1 MKLASFQV
9 GQRRTFGLV
18 EGDRIVDIGRLWTG
32 GEGQLRAALAAGK
45 LGELASRKAEA
56 ESFSISEIEWLPVI
70 PNPDKILCIGVNY
83 ETHRQETGRKQSGY
97 PTIFLRLAN
106 TQIGHGASILRPKVS
121 CNLDYEGELAVIVGR
136 PGRYISEAEAW
147 RHVAGYAC
155 YNDATLRDW
164 QSHTHQFTPGKN
176 FPRTG
181 PFGPWMTTADE
192 IADVNALRLTTR
204 LNGVVMQEA
213 GLDQLIF
220 SIPQLIAYCSSF
232 TPLEAGD
239 VISTGTPGGV
249 GFKRTPPVFLKP
261 GDRIEVDIPS
271 VGTLVNSV
279 VDERA

>member
-1 MKLASFQV
+1 MKVASFRIQ
-9 GQRRTFGLV
+9 GRRTFGIV
-18 EGDRIVDIGRLWTG
+18 EGDRIIDIGGLGAG
-32 GEGQLRAALAAGK
+32 GDAELRAALAAGK
-45 LGELASRKAEA
+45 LAEMASHKSEA
-56 ESFSISEIEWLPVI
+56 ASFSIHEIEWLPVI
-70 PNPDKILCIGVNY
+70 PNPDKILCVGVNY
-83 ETHRQETGRKQSGY
+83 ETHRQETGRKQAAY

-106 TQIGHGASILRPKVS
+106 TQTGHGTSILRPKVS
-121 CNLDYEGELAVIVGR
+121 CDLDFEGELAVILGR
-136 PGRYISEAEAW
+136 PGRYIPELEAMAY
-147 RHVAGYAC
+147 VAGYAC

-181 PFGPWMTTADE
+181 AFGPWMTTADE
-192 IADVNALRLTTR
+192 IADIDALHLTTR

-213 GLDQLIF
+213 QLDQLIF

-279 VDERA
+279 VDEAG

>member
-9 GQRRTFGLV
+9 QGRKTFGIV
-18 EGDRIVDIGRLWTG
+18 EGDRIADIGRLANA
-32 GEGQLRAALAAGK
+32 EGVDLRAALAGGN
-45 LGELASRKAEA
+45 LGGLAARKSEA
-56 ESFSISEIEWLPVI
+56 PTFALREIEWLPVI
-70 PNPDKILCIGVNY
+70 PNPDKILCVGVNY
-83 ETHRQETGRKQSGY
+83 EAHRQETGRKQAAY

-106 TQIGHGASILRPKVS
+106 TQTGQGTSILRPKVS
-121 CNLDYEGELAVIVGR
+121 RDLDFEGELAVIVGR
-136 PGRYISEAEAW
+136 PGRYIPEGEAFSY
-147 RHVAGYAC
+147 VAGYAC

-181 PFGPWMTTADE
+181 AFGPWLTTADE
-192 IADVNALRLTTR
+192 IADVEALRLTTR

-213 GLDQLIF
+213 QLDQLIF

-239 VISTGTPGGV
+239 VICTGTPGGV

-261 GDRIEVDIPS
+261 GDRIEVDIS
-271 VGTLVNSV
+271 CVGTLVNSV
-279 VDERA
+279 VDEVA

>member
-1 MKLASFQV
+1 MKVASFRIRE
-9 GQRRTFGLV
+9 RRTFGIV
-18 EGDRIVDIGRLWTG
+18 EGDRIFDIGRLWTG
-32 GEGQLRAALAAGK
+32 GGGELRAALAAGK
-45 LGELASRKAEA
+45 LSELAARKSEA
-56 ESFSISEIEWLPVI
+56 ASFSIGDIEWLPVI
-70 PNPDKILCIGVNY
+70 PNPDKILCVGVNY
-83 ETHRQETGRKQSGY
+83 DTHRQETGRKQSAY

-106 TQIGHGASILRPKVS
+106 TQTGHGTSILRPKVS
-121 CNLDYEGELAVIVGR
+121 RDLDFEGELAVILGR
-136 PGRYISEAEAW
+136 PGRYIPESEAMDY
-147 RHVAGYAC
+147 VAGYAC

-181 PFGPWMTTADE
+181 AFGPWMTTADE
-192 IADVNALRLTTR
+192 IADVDALHLTTR

-213 GLDQLIF
+213 QLDQLIF
-220 SIPQLIAYCSSF
+220 SIPELIAYCSSF

-261 GDRIEVDIPS
+261 GDRIEVETSS

-279 VDERA
+279 ADEVA